1 MDIRA
6 LVENSF
12 NQHEEQA
19 GLIREVLQFLLEEK
33 MPSSE
38 SFDWSMIPEIP
49 VSEIGWSDVRTEG
62 GAAVAGPQ
70 RKLLEDY
77 LNNIVPTG
85 TLQEKLAA
93 LAAFMKDGYKTI
105 AADSGSPAETVKNV
119 MSYLVF
125 YKTLTRV
132 ITNFNASSAG
142 FSFESF
148 LATLLGGTQIST
160 GGGTIADFITGPP
173 EKEYVSLKL
182 YSESG
187 VEVGGSFSDLVDD
200 LNNSK
205 MKHRMKYIVVLKRL
219 KGKDLDQKGLLSF
232 YTFTFT
238 LDNVAD
244 IIAASSKGS
253 TDCIKLPLIPDPGAP
268 PLEGYKT
275 GYRLAMDDPEGIP
288 GRVKVTPK
296 ELNTHYQ
303 DLARRALGPFEE
315 VLPGIADSLLARPE
329 FDVTDRDEFVYA
341 AVKAIQ
347 AAILDQYAD
356 SEQALDILNARVVPD
371 SAVKV
376 NQAIARV
383 LRDAWTET
391 DKLLKRDPIASRKAK
406 IADILPSLKDSDVK
420 LSQAWYNAQAD
431 PEVKMKA
438 LKVSNGYL
446 NTLHFKMGKS
456 LSTTPDEPIFAV
468 PEGELFIGAEYIA
481 SMIEG
486 VRGILNDEVFSI
498 FSSLK
503 ALSTNLNEF
512 FATGLQDGDKAQ
524 VAIQSADNIE
534 KKTAESVKK
543 FATEK

>member
-1 MDIRA
+1 MNIDQLVQTSYRQHDDRA
-6 LVENSF
+6 S
-12 NQHEEQA
+12 
-19 GLIREVLQFLLEEK
+19 LIREILEFLFEEK
-33 MPSSE
+33 MPTSE
-38 SFDWSMIPEIP
+38 AFDWSMIPEIP
-49 VSEIGWSDVRTEG
+49 VSEIGWSDVRTQEG
-62 GAAVAGPQ
+62 QEVAGPQ

-77 LNNIVPTG
+77 LNNIVPEG
-85 TLQEKLAA
+85 TLEQKLSA
-93 LAAFMKDGYKTI
+93 LSTFMKDGYKTI
-105 AADSGSPAETVKNV
+105 AADSGSPADTVKNV

-160 GGGTIADFITGPP
+160 GGGTIADFITGDG
-173 EKEYVSLKL
+173 EYVSLKL

-200 LNNSK
+200 LNNPQ
-205 MKHRMKYIVVLKRL
+205 MDHRMKYIVVLKRL

-253 TDCIKLPLIPDPGAP
+253 TDCIKLPLVPDPDAP

-275 GYRLAMDDPEGIP
+275 GYRLAIDDPEGIP
-288 GRVKVTPK
+288 GRVKVTPE

-303 DLARRALGPFEE
+303 DLARRSLAAFEE
-315 VLPGIADSLLARPE
+315 VLPGITDSLLARPE
-329 FDVTDRDEFVYA
+329 FDVTERDEFVKD
-341 AVKAIQ
+341 AVKAIGV
-347 AAILDQYAD
+347 IVRDQYAD
-356 SEQALDILNARVVPD
+356 SEEALDILNKTPVAYEGKNVPLLT
-371 SAVKV
+371 
-376 NQAIARV
+376 AIART
-383 LRDAWTET
+383 LRDVWFETE
-391 DKLLKRDPIASRKAK
+391 KFLKKDPIASRKAK

-420 LSQAWYNAQAD
+420 LSQAWYNAQTD
-431 PEVKMKA
+431 PEVKMRA

-456 LSTTPDEPIFAV
+456 LSTTPDEPTFAV
-468 PEGELFIGAEYIA
+468 PEGQIFIGAEYIA
-481 SMIEG
+481 PMIEG
-486 VRGILNDEVFSI
+486 VRDILNDEVYSI

-503 ALSTNLNEF
+503 MLSTNLNEF
-512 FATGLQDGDKAQ
+512 FATGLRDGEKAQ
-524 VAIQSADNIE
+524 VAMTSADNIE
-534 KKTAESVKK
+534 KKTAKSVKK
-543 FATEK
+543 FGAKK